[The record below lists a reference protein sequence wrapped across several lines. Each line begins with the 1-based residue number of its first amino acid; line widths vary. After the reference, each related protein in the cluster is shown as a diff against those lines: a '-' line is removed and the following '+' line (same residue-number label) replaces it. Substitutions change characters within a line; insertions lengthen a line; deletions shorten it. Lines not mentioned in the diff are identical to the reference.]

1 MARAMRELLS
11 TTSFEMLALA
21 NSGPCAQASF
31 GSIDARVLI
40 GIAIADPLRYH
51 GFFRR

>member
-1 MARAMRELLS
+1 MARAMRELANDK
-11 TTSFEMLALA
+11 ALA

-31 GSIDARVLI
+31 GSIDVRVLI